1 MAKAKGDG
9 QPKPN
14 GGESVSGYFRKVFEE
29 SPKLLKT
36 RSNDEVL
43 QRWLKDHPGEKEV
56 SAQVRNSLM
65 NVKSLLRKKGRKRVR
80 RQEEEQ
86 ERATGVKAAPRT
98 KVANALEE
106 LEEHID
112 DCLTVAKLLD
122 REGLDHVIR
131 LLRQARNEVV
141 WKIGQ

>member
-1 MAKAKGDG
+1 MAKANAG
-9 QPKPN
+9 QPN
-14 GGESVSGYFRKVFEE
+14 GGESVSGYFRKVFAE

-36 RSNDEVL
+36 RSNEEVL

-65 NVKSLLRKKGRKRVR
+65 NVKSLLRKRGRKQGR
-80 RQEEEQ
+80 RREEER

-98 KVANALEE
+98 KEANLLEE
-106 LEEHID
+106 LEERID
-112 DCLTVAKLLD
+112 DCLTAAKLLD
-122 REGLDHVIR
+122 REGLAHVIR

-141 WKIGQ
+141 WKLGQ

>member
-1 MAKAKGDG
+1 MAKANAG
-9 QPKPN
+9 QPN
-14 GGESVSGYFRKVFEE
+14 GGESVSGYFRKVFAE

-36 RSNDEVL
+36 RSNEEVL

-80 RQEEEQ
+80 RQEEER
-86 ERATGVKAAPRT
+86 ERATGVKPAPRT
-98 KVANALEE
+98 KVANALEQ

-112 DCLTVAKLLD
+112 ECLTAAKLLD
-122 REGLDHVIR
+122 REGLAHVIR

-141 WKIGQ
+141 WKLGQ